1 MSSDRRRSRAA
12 SRRAGGRERYSP
24 RRYAGVDRRGV
35 TGAVAT
41 SRAQSSSSA
50 SASSSCRSC
59 PAPHPSSAALVPPPP
74 PSLAIPTS
82 LPARSRALG
91 GALASSWAIWAQ
103 REIGEPTLPEHGAI
117 RSQAGDGDRERLP
130 QTSETG
136 EGRAPVAPAQREPGD
151 GGIAAIPAD
160 DPPGERVELGR
171 PGDSQLITSRA
182 HNTERIPTRAH
193 GTAPR
198 GAGSAWMRVS
208 AGCSLAAHADASD
221 PSDDPRRSA
230 RGGFAVA
237 RARRWTTSTG
247 SPPRATSYCLSSLKP
262 RCASSFKRSR
272 KGWPTRGGHQRTYLE
287 RRVMSRTGRFSRK
300 LRQKHAGPR

>member
-103 REIGEPTLPEHGAI
+103 REIGEPTCQSTEPSAPRPETAI
-117 RSQAGDGDRERLP
+117 VNGCRKRARP
-130 QTSETG
+130 AKV
-136 EGRAPVAPAQREPGD
+136 APVAPAQREPGD

>member
-1 MSSDRRRSRAA
+1 MVA
-12 SRRAGGRERYSP
+12 ERL
-24 RRYAGVDRRGV
+24 DRRGV
-35 TGAVAT
+35 TGAVVT
-41 SRAQSSSSA
+41 SRVRSSSSA

-59 PAPHPSSAALVPPPP
+59 SVPHPSSAALVPPPP
-74 PSLAIPTS
+74 PSLAVPTS
-82 LPARSRALG
+82 RPARSRSLG
-91 GALASSWAIWAQ
+91 GSLASSWAIWAQ

-160 DPPGERVELGR
+160 DPPAERVDLGR

-182 HNTERIPTRAH
+182 HNTERIPARAH

-221 PSDDPRRSA
+221 PSDDPRRGARGRFCCRVREALDGIDGLAAESDDLLLVELEAALRELFSNGRGRGGRPGVTSGLTWSA
-230 RGGFAVA
+230 RGAF
-237 RARRWTTSTG
+237 RG
-247 SPPRATSYCLSSLKP
+247 S
-262 RCASSFKRSR
+262 
-272 KGWPTRGGHQRTYLE
+272 
-287 RRVMSRTGRFSRK
+287 
-300 LRQKHAGPR
+300 